1 MSCEVWEV
9 WKGRNLRTPG
19 RFVSS
24 LAFLLSRSLTNEN
37 DRFGVNT
44 GGELAVFE
52 DAGDFP
58 GLNDNKFRNDL
69 NVVFLT
75 TLE

>member
-24 LAFLLSRSLTNEN
+24 LPFSFPGRWPNEN

-44 GGELAVFE
+44 EGELAVFE

-58 GLNDNKFRNDL
+58 GLNDSKFRNDL